1 MPRKFHKMVWS
12 EGMYLAPHHFQAQ
25 SQFFEDS
32 VRFVADCF
40 TQFNFGF
47 LGLEIDEGEL
57 RHGSF
62 VLHHLQGVMPDGMAF
77 QVSEKDDLPER
88 RSLPELF
95 LDTGKPLML
104 FLAIPKYQEGR
115 QNVCS
120 DSNNSAPVR
129 FKTREVCVTDFNTG
143 QDLRNMSLLKND
155 LRVAAEREVTPDDVA
170 MPLARIIRDG
180 KGQFVLDPAYV
191 PPCLQVTASARL
203 QFLLERLLEILSDK
217 SRNLAARRKAAPAA
231 EVRGDPR
238 ELVEFWLLHSVNS
251 AIPSLRQWKMG
262 KSPHPAQLF
271 LGLSQLAGALCT
283 FGSNSEPTTL
293 PPYNHM
299 ALGDCFAAL
308 DEHIQQHLELGLPTN
323 CVTIALER
331 FQPLF
336 FRGVIGDGRCFGKS
350 RWVLAIKADVAE
362 TTLIARG
369 PSLVKVSARDWI
381 ERVVRQ
387 AVPGAPLTYLP
398 VPPAS
403 VPVRFGLAYFSIDQD
418 HRLFEPIRT
427 YRNIGIY
434 VPGELPN
441 PEVELHIVIGEI
453 RA

>member
-1 MPRKFHKMVWS
+1 MVWS

-25 SQFFEDS
+25 SRFFEDS

-40 TQFNFGF
+40 AQFNYGF
-47 LGLEIDEGEL
+47 LGLEIDEEEL
-57 RHGSF
+57 RRGSF
-62 VLHHLQGVMPDGMAF
+62 LLHHLQGLMPDGLVFHA
-77 QVSEKDDLPER
+77 SEKDDLPER
-88 RSLPELF
+88 RSVSELF
-95 LDTGKPLML
+95 PDTGKPLML

-115 QNVCS
+115 QNVGPAKETGH
-120 DSNNSAPVR
+120 NPAR
-129 FKTREVCVTDFNTG
+129 FTAREVEVDDFNSG
-143 QDLRNMSLLKND
+143 HDLRKVDLLKHN
-155 LRVAAEREVTPDDVA
+155 LRVAAEREITPDDEKL
-170 MPLARIIRDG
+170 PLARILRDG

-191 PPCLQVTASARL
+191 PPCLRVSANSRL
-203 QFLLERLLEILSDK
+203 QFLLDRLLEVLSDK
-217 SRNLAARRKAAPAA
+217 SRNLAERRKDAPS
-231 EVRGDPR
+231 EMVRGDPR

-251 AIPSLRQWKMG
+251 AIPILRQWKTG
-262 KSPHPAQLF
+262 KSPHPAQLY

-283 FGSNSEPTTL
+283 FGSDSEPATL
-293 PPYNHM
+293 PPYNHD

-308 DEHIQQHLELGLPTN
+308 DEHIRAHLELGLPTN
-323 CVTIALER
+323 CVSITLER
-331 FQPLF
+331 FQPQF

-362 TTLIARG
+362 TTLISRG

-403 VPVRFGLAYFSIDQD
+403 VPVRFGMVYFSIDRN
-418 HRLFEPIRT
+418 HRLFEPIGT

-434 VPGELPN
+434 IPGEFPN
-441 PEVELHIVIGEI
+441 PEVELHIVIGEA
-453 RA
+453 RS